1 MPRFLAPALAAL
13 VALAAPASA
22 QTATSDSVDSNA
34 VATAAD
40 SAASAAASAAS
51 AAAAARAAARRDSIE
66 ALVALRAR
74 AQASYEEGSEFL
86 QREDFEGALIRFEDG
101 IAIFPESVG
110 NTYGRAFALAQL
122 GREEEAVVG
131 FQRAAV
137 LAEAVGD
144 TTAVRLANQSR
155 EGIISRRLAGVAPV
169 YNQVDGLLAEVPPT
183 REAGEQAVA
192 LMTGVEGVAL
202 EDVSYHYR
210 WARALNAAE
219 RFADAA
225 EHAETAITMSV
236 DESDRSGYFYEF
248 GVALR
253 GMGQVAPAR
262 DAFEQARTGAWSA
275 WADYQLASMPPPA
288 DG

>member
-22 QTATSDSVDSNA
+22 QTATSDSVDTNT

-40 SAASAAASAAS
+40 SAAS

-86 QREDFEGALIRFEDG
+86 QREDFAGALIRFEDG
-101 IAIFPESVG
+101 IAVHPESVG

-131 FQRAAV
+131 FQRAAA

-144 TTAVRLANQSR
+144 TAAVRLANQSR

-169 YNQVDGLLAEVPPT
+169 YNQVDGLLAEVPPS

-192 LMTGVEGVAL
+192 LMAGVDGVAL